1 LLKYSFFYLDLDLTI
16 PQENNVTRL
25 QDWINFYKP
34 YCRLIDVPAD
44 GMCGWFCLA
53 ASSEYLNDYPFLRL
67 DNGTGWKPAA
77 WEKMTVMLNAVVDEV
92 LRACKTLTS
101 RKGDPQATQEAEHLL
116 VGFHPDQKRSKPT
129 AKDRYR
135 YVETTAKKL
144 LKNSASNRPYDL
156 NTWFGNQWGNVA
168 AKVIKRPVVVVGE
181 NVGGKENVVFTLHT
195 PRFINGYS
203 FTEFG
208 EGTPRMGGTS
218 YALLMDL
225 KAAIEE
231 VMPDFNESFPPVWL
245 HYNAATSHF
254 NYYSER
260 CPPPRRGCISRIL
273 ESSDESPSPEPG
285 TIAQNPNPHH
295 DADRVASA
303 LFGQVAYN
311 LKGMNAK
318 HHFFYSALEFP
329 NVLLVVRRCS

>member
-1 LLKYSFFYLDLDLTI
+1 MELDLTI
-16 PQENNVTRL
+16 AQENNVTGL
-25 QDWINFYKP
+25 QDWINFFKP

-53 ASSEYLNDYPFLRL
+53 ASAEYLNDYPFLRL

-92 LRACKTLTS
+92 LGACKTLTS

-116 VGFHPDQKRSKPT
+116 VGFHPDQKRSKTT

-168 AKVIKRPVVVVGE
+168 AKVIKRLVVVVGE

-195 PRFINGYS
+195 PHFINGYS
-203 FTEFG
+203 FT
-208 EGTPRMGGTS
+208 
-218 YALLMDL
+218 AL
-225 KAAIEE
+225 
-231 VMPDFNESFPPVWL
+231 
-245 HYNAATSHF
+245 
-254 NYYSER
+254 
-260 CPPPRRGCISRIL
+260 
-273 ESSDESPSPEPG
+273 
-285 TIAQNPNPHH
+285 PNPSGRR
-295 DADRVASA
+295 AACPRCRVPTQYVEMA
-303 LFGQVAYN
+303 
-311 LKGMNAK
+311 
-318 HHFFYSALEFP
+318 
-329 NVLLVVRRCS
+329 

>member
-1 LLKYSFFYLDLDLTI
+1 
-16 PQENNVTRL
+16 
-25 QDWINFYKP
+25 
-34 YCRLIDVPAD
+34 
-44 GMCGWFCLA
+44 M
-53 ASSEYLNDYPFLRL
+53 
-67 DNGTGWKPAA
+67 
-77 WEKMTVMLNAVVDEV
+77 
-92 LRACKTLTS
+92 
-101 RKGDPQATQEAEHLL
+101 
-116 VGFHPDQKRSKPT
+116 
-129 AKDRYR
+129 
-135 YVETTAKKL
+135 
-144 LKNSASNRPYDL
+144 
-156 NTWFGNQWGNVA
+156 
-168 AKVIKRPVVVVGE
+168 VGE

-260 CPPPRRGCISRIL
+260 CPPRRQGRIVPL
-273 ESSDESPSPEPG
+273 ESMDESPSPKPG
-285 TIAQNPNPHH
+285 PDNRNPKPN

-303 LFGQVAYN
+303 LFGQVAHN

-329 NVLLVVRRCS
+329 NVLLIVRRCS